1 MRERGKKKEKG
12 TAKGLGQEPFHQAE
26 KRERERCEGCQEERD
41 LPAVKVRKKYGQL
54 TSHSR
59 GM

>member
-26 KRERERCEGCQEERD
+26 ERERD
-41 LPAVKVRKKYGQL
+41 VKGVKRKEISQQ
-54 TSHSR
+54 SR
-59 GM
+59 LEKSTAN